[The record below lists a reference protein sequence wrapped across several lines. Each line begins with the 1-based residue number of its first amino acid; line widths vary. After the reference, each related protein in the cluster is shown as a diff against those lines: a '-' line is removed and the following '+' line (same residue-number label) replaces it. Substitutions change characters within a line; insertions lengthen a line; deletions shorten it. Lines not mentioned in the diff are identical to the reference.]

1 MLRTK
6 RFDDTFMAMAFTIAE
21 LSTCPRANVGAVLVR
36 DRRILSLGYNGAPV
50 GTPHCHDVGCELVG
64 DHCVRSVHAEQN
76 AIVQAALHGI
86 STEGSVLYCTHRP
99 CLSCTKILIN
109 ARIKNIFFANEYYSG
124 PFAVS
129 LLYSAGIFI
138 KCLNKEGPPV
148 LAENTA
154 PRSLSP
160 HRNFVTPYP

>member
-6 RFDDTFMAMAFTIAE
+6 RFDDTFMQMAFTIAE

-50 GTPHCHDVGCELVG
+50 GTPHCHDVGCELVS

-86 STEGSVLYCTHRP
+86 STEGSTLYCTHRP

-109 ARIKNIFFANEYYSG
+109 SRIKTIFFTHEYDAG
-124 PFAVS
+124 PFS
-129 LLYSAGIFI
+129 LTLLKSASIFI
-138 KCLNKEGPPV
+138 KCLKEEPV
-148 LAENTA
+148 PKVAEIEA
-154 PRSLSP
+154 LEVSRA
-160 HRNFVTPYP
+160 RNFLIIPYP